1 VQYWIVILGP
11 EIGSSGVRVGFC
23 SSDVGA
29 GLTVV
34 DGAALGG
41 CDSMGAIGSVIFLA
55 SFLPFLFL
63 RFCLT
68 F

>member
-1 VQYWIVILGP
+1 M
-11 EIGSSGVRVGFC
+11 GSSGDKVGFC

-34 DGAALGG
+34 AGAALGG
-41 CDSMGAIGSVIFLA
+41 CDSMGAIGSVIFSSPSLL
-55 SFLPFLFL
+55 SFLCL

-68 F
+68 FWDLRS